1 MNKPVIVLKIY
12 LCASGAFQQKKLISV
27 REYPINC
34 DQKHFAAAYWK
45 KKQMKKFNNQ
55 QNYIK

>member
-1 MNKPVIVLKIY
+1 MNKSVIVLKIY

-34 DQKHFAAAYWK
+34 DQKHFAAAYWEK
-45 KKQMKKFNNQ
+45 NK
-55 QNYIK
+55 